1 MSNHRLSV
9 RPFPCAK
16 QPYLLECSAYT
27 VILEEIPTQ
36 FKTLTPTKLKIQATQ
51 LIKGHI
57 GSFKTILD
65 SFQDPCLNHHKFN
78 ILDSI
83 WSISPQNKCQ
93 SLNFKLLNLFCP
105 SRFIVAA
112 YEQIWPSVKNTQKAW

>member
-1 MSNHRLSV
+1 MSNHRQSV

-16 QPYLLECSAYT
+16 QPYLLKYGIYMVKLEK
-27 VILEEIPTQ
+27 ILTQ
-36 FKTLTPTKLKIQATQ
+36 FKALTPTKLKIQETW

-65 SFQDPCLNHHKFN
+65 SFQDSCLNHHKFN

-83 WSISPQNKCQ
+83 WHISHQNKCQ
-93 SLNFKLLNLFCP
+93 LLHFKFLNLLCP
-105 SRFIVAA
+105 SRSIVAT
-112 YEQIWPSVKNTQKAW
+112 YKQN